1 MLFYYLLFLCLF
13 ITWLLN
19 VRTYRYRA
27 RDCAIQWRRF
37 SSHTFGRPG
46 RTYLMFRLVLYFSL
60 GHVYFDTWFFTVVQ
74 DPLRYL
80 GRGKPLLS
88 RILNKVSVSNP
99 IKNQITRLC
108 SVVEPTVLHI
118 YVCRIFYYYRFTI
131 NFPVC

>member
-1 MLFYYLLFLCLF
+1 MHVTVLYNGDASPLTLSDALDVRILCF
-13 ITWLLN
+13 
-19 VRTYRYRA
+19 
-27 RDCAIQWRRF
+27 
-37 SSHTFGRPG
+37 
-46 RTYLMFRLVLYFSL
+46 VLYFSL

-88 RILNKVSVSNP
+88 QILKKVSVSNP

-118 YVCRIFYYYRFTI
+118 CTCLGYSVIIGVR
-131 NFPVC
+131 